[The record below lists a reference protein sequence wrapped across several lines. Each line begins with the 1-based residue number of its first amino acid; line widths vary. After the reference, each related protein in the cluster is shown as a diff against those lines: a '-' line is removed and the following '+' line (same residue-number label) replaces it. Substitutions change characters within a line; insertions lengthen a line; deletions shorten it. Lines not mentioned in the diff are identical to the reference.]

1 MSMYDKL
8 KLKYLDLKAWFEA
21 LSDME
26 KAQCISIT
34 VITLSYTLGQVD
46 NALHNRKRLRLSAVE
61 NQTVRSY
68 SSQQ

>member
-26 KAQCISIT
+26 KVQCMSIA
-34 VITLSYTLGQVD
+34 VITLSYTLGQVN
-46 NALHNRKRLRLSAVE
+46 NALHNRKRLGLSAME

-68 SSQQ
+68 RSQQ